1 MEFQIFE
8 MLFFV
13 LSMWF
18 NARFCFVLELD
29 RFCFMQISYSDLKIN
44 HEKSEIQFSIIC
56 FSFDWWLESERWCQ
70 LKYRVIDIKIS
81 EIGVADSKQKTL
93 RSADLEKK
101 MELKKKKKKKS
112 HLCWIELRFVRVWN
126 TCKTTRLRKLSITVK
141 KIDCTYIHK

>member
-101 MELKKKKKKKS
+101 MELKKKRKKKAIYVGS
-112 HLCWIELRFVRVWN
+112 NLGLLGFE
-126 TCKTTRLRKLSITVK
+126 TRAKPPDYENYLLQLRK
-141 KIDCTYIHK
+141 